1 LALSLAGCGGS
12 GGSDNTAI
20 DDSDQPTELHDQL
33 TSFNFSMDWGVDDF
47 VAKMETVDLLNQAL
61 ASDDGSPEK
70 ADEISALVDVFEL
83 DTSLFLIDVELL
95 DLAEA

>member
-1 LALSLAGCGGS
+1 
-12 GGSDNTAI
+12 
-20 DDSDQPTELHDQL
+20 
-33 TSFNFSMDWGVDDF
+33 M
-47 VAKMETVDLLNQAL
+47 AKMETVDLLNQAL

-95 DLAEA
+95 DLAEAQIQEITN